1 MPPARPFHLHLHLAV
16 AALLLS
22 AVLHAA
28 SAATPPE
35 VDALMAFKSSLAIP
49 PAADAFFASWD
60 AAAATPCNFTGV
72 TCRGSAVTA
81 LSVPEMNVTAESVPF
96 DVLCG
101 SLKSLATL
109 SLPSNALAGTI
120 AGVDACVGL
129 QELSLPFNSFS
140 GEIPDLSPLTGLR
153 TLNLSSNA
161 FSGSFPWSA
170 LTAMPGLQALSAGD
184 NPFLTPTKSFPPEI
198 TRLTN
203 LTRLYLSAANIAGPI
218 PAAIGRLTRLVDLE
232 LADNPLTGEIPP
244 AISQLVNLQSLE
256 LYNCSLT
263 GALPRGFGRLTRLQ
277 FFDASQ
283 NQLTG
288 GLSELRSLTRLVSLQ
303 LFYNGLSGEVPPEF
317 GDFRE
322 LVNLSLYSN
331 NLTGDLPPKL
341 GSWSEFN
348 FIDVSTNSLTG
359 PIPPDMCK
367 RGTMLKLLMLENRFS
382 GEIPATYAT
391 CATLQRF
398 RVSKNLLTGDV
409 PEGLWALPNAE
420 IIDLEGNHFTGGISE
435 GIGKAASL
443 TSLHLAGNKFSG
455 AIPSSIGDAGKLQSI
470 DVSSNELSGEIPPS
484 IGKLVGLDSLDIAG
498 NGISG
503 AIPASLGS
511 CSALSTMNLAENK
524 LAGAIPTELRGLTRL
539 NSLNISSNELSGA
552 VPAILAELKLS
563 YLNLSN
569 NRLDGPVPAGLAISA
584 YGESFQGNPGLC
596 ANNGAGFLRRCTP
609 GDGGRSGS
617 TARTLV
623 TCLLAG
629 MAVLLAV
636 LGVAIFIKKRRQ
648 HAEAAAMAGGKLL
661 FAKKGSWNVKSF
673 RMMAFD
679 EREIVGGVRDENL
692 IGSGGSG
699 NVYRVKLGC
708 GTVVAVKHITR
719 TRAAAAASAGPTAA
733 MLPRSASASARQCRE
748 FDAEVG
754 TLSSIRHVNVVKLLC
769 SVTSE
774 DGAASLLVYEHLPNG
789 SLYERLHGPTARKLG
804 GLGWPERYEVA
815 VGAARGLEYLHHGCG
830 DRPILHRDVKS
841 SNILLDEAFKPRLA
855 DFGLA
860 KILHANAGS
869 GKLQGEPWSSSGGA
883 VAGTV
888 GYMAPEYAYTRKVT
902 EKSDVYSFGV
912 VLLELATGRAAV
924 ADGEDVVE
932 WASRRLDGAGN
943 GREKA
948 MALVDASAAREEWEK
963 EEAVRV
969 LRVAVLCTS
978 RTPAVRP
985 SMRSVVQMLEDAA
998 VGRECSGNGKPAL
1011 EVKVVVP

>member
-35 VDALMAFKSSLAIP
+35 LDALMAFKSSLAIP

-161 FSGSFPWSA
+161 F
-170 LTAMPGLQALSAGD
+170 
-184 NPFLTPTKSFPPEI
+184 
-198 TRLTN
+198 
-203 LTRLYLSAANIAGPI
+203 
-218 PAAIGRLTRLVDLE
+218 
-232 LADNPLTGEIPP
+232 
-244 AISQLVNLQSLE
+244 
-256 LYNCSLT
+256 
-263 GALPRGFGRLTRLQ
+263 
-277 FFDASQ
+277 
-283 NQLTG
+283 
-288 GLSELRSLTRLVSLQ
+288 
-303 LFYNGLSGEVPPEF
+303 
-317 GDFRE
+317 
-322 LVNLSLYSN
+322 
-331 NLTGDLPPKL
+331 
-341 GSWSEFN
+341 
-348 FIDVSTNSLTG
+348 
-359 PIPPDMCK
+359 
-367 RGTMLKLLMLENRFS
+367 
-382 GEIPATYAT
+382 
-391 CATLQRF
+391 
-398 RVSKNLLTGDV
+398 
-409 PEGLWALPNAE
+409 
-420 IIDLEGNHFTGGISE
+420 
-435 GIGKAASL
+435 
-443 TSLHLAGNKFSG
+443 
-455 AIPSSIGDAGKLQSI
+455 
-470 DVSSNELSGEIPPS
+470 SGEIPPS

-789 SLYERLHGPTARKLG
+789 SLYESLHGPTARKLG

-860 KILHANAGS
+860 KILHANAGA

-888 GYMAPEYAYTRKVT
+888 GYMAPEYAYARKVT

-1011 EVKVVVP
+1011 EVKVVAP